1 MALLLKGNVAG
12 AIGTEFTGMTSKHG
26 RPSMTTLAEV
36 QGVDRALICFA
47 VRRHQSTL
55 HAST

>member
-1 MALLLKGNVAG
+1 MALVLAGKDAG
-12 AIGTEFTGMTSKHG
+12 AMVAELTGMTSKHG